1 MLTTTRSHSPPLR
14 ACPTPP
20 CRAPSIAEGHWQ
32 QPLSTT
38 VRDEYQYAAARG
50 SAPASPACSKSPD
63 QPRTGAPHA
72 RLTDVALLLRRNAEV
87 ASGTAA
93 TPGPDELQSHERR
106 LATRSL
112 APGEAVV
119 WPSSA
124 DALGPR
130 PERQPRCLRLT
141 RPLTRQSDS
150 SGPREGAADGR

>member
-1 MLTTTRSHSPPLR
+1 MATRCSHTTRSHSPPLR
-14 ACPTPP
+14 ACPTPLVGP
-20 CRAPSIAEGHWQ
+20 RRAKKATGSSRYHPPSATSTNPQ
-32 QPLSTT
+32 Q
-38 VRDEYQYAAARG
+38 QRG

-87 ASGTAA
+87 ASATAA

-112 APGEAVV
+112 TPGEAVV

-130 PERQPRCLRLT
+130 PERLRDA
-141 RPLTRQSDS
+141 R
-150 SGPREGAADGR
+150 